1 MINITIPRVLGG
13 FNNDTE
19 KFVDLP
25 AITLPPLEHSL
36 IAVSKWEAKYQVPFL
51 KNIQALAQ
59 PNHHDKFLYYINCM
73 STKGEISPETL
84 KQLTADNIL
93 EITKYIGDPHSA
105 TLPSGSGVG
114 GKGNN
119 KPATAERIYASMVGY
134 RIPAEYARWHLNN
147 LLMLLDVCYENNQ
160 DPADKKKGDP
170 TAAMA
175 FYEQNEALRRQ
186 GKKL

>member
-1 MINITIPRVLGG
+1 MITVTIPRVLGG
-13 FNNDTE
+13 FNAETE

-36 IAVSKWEAKYQVPFL
+36 IAISKWEAKYQVPFL

-59 PNHHDKFLYYINCM
+59 PKHHDKFLYYVNCM
-73 STKGEISPETL
+73 STRGEIPTETL
-84 KQLTADNIL
+84 KQLTAENIL

-105 TLPSGSGVG
+105 TIPTGGGVG
-114 GKGNN
+114 GRSN
-119 KPATAERIYASMVGY
+119 KPATAERIYAAMAGY

-147 LLMLLDVCYENNQ
+147 LLMVIDVCHENNQ
-160 DPADKKKGDP
+160 DPNERRKGDP
-170 TAAMA
+170 TASIA

-186 GKKL
+186 GKNL